1 MFGLKNE
8 NTLGK
13 RLTILFYSI
22 ALIEVITELLSDI
35 VLVFIFKP
43 LLSIGIMA
51 LYWNASKER
60 NRTFFVVLFLSMI
73 TNILFIPGTENL
85 LFMGLIVF
93 LAHRLLLIS
102 YVVQLIKL
110 KDYIPLF
117 IAVLPFL
124 FIFSYLLSISTEI
137 QMKSYFLLIVQNV
150 LISVIGG
157 LALSQYVMNY
167 NKMNS
172 WLLIFG
178 LLSVTQYF
186 IVFIEKYYLSNIAPI
201 AFRPLAMLLNAS
213 VYYVFYRF
221 VIDAEK
227 VNAESV
233 ILLDNN

>member
-8 NTLGK
+8 NTRGK

-43 LLSIGIMA
+43 LLSIGIMV

-60 NRTFFVVLFLSMI
+60 NRTFFVVLFLSMV

-110 KDYIPLF
+110 KDYFPLF

-137 QMKSYFLLIVQNV
+137 QMKSYFVLIIQNV

-157 LALSQYVMNY
+157 LALSQYAMNY

-233 ILLDNN
+233 ILLDND

>member
-1 MFGLKNE
+1 MLGIKNE

-93 LAHRLLLIS
+93 LAHRLMLIS

-137 QMKSYFLLIVQNV
+137 HLKSYFVLIVQNV

-157 LALSQYVMNY
+157 LALSQYAMNY
-167 NKMNS
+167 NKINS

-186 IVFIEKYYLSNIAPI
+186 IVFIEKYYLSDIAPI
-201 AFRPLAMLLNAS
+201 AFRPLAMLLNSS
-213 VYYVFYRF
+213 VYYVFYCF

-233 ILLDNN
+233 ILLDND